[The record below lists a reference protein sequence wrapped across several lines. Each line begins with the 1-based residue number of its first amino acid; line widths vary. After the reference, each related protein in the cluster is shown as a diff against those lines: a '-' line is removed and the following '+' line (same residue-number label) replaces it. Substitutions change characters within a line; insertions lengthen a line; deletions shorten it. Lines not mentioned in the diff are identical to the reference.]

1 MSVYRKYFG
10 EQSSRKN
17 TPDVG
22 VDLVIAYSLVGISV
36 FIVHRQVKKKKKN
49 NVLSYNGKEL
59 SSIDD
64 SHCYNVCVLRRCFK
78 RMFHFKIDLYQWI
91 KPVDLKR
98 FF

>member
-1 MSVYRKYFG
+1 MTVYRKYFG

-36 FIVHRQVKKKKKN
+36 FIVHRQVKKKTMCSAITVKGCRQLTTVN
-49 NVLSYNGKEL
+49 
-59 SSIDD
+59 
-64 SHCYNVCVLRRCFK
+64 CYNVCVLRRCFK
-78 RMFHFKIDLYQWI
+78 RMFHFKIDFHQWI